1 MECSSCDVMHCINFS
16 FIVCVLV
23 FLCFFEVDGKLQYTT
38 PLMLGQPLMVT
49 WFGFCNFLT
58 VHSITAK
65 SAKHEV
71 LITKYGGV
79 PEFSEMS
86 EA

>member
-1 MECSSCDVMHCINFS
+1 MECGSCDVMHCINFS
-16 FIVCVLV
+16 FMVCFLVL
-23 FLCFFEVDGKLQYTT
+23 FFEVDGKLQYTT

-65 SAKHEV
+65 SAKHFV
-71 LITKYGGV
+71 QITNWGGV
-79 PEFSEMS
+79 PQFTET
-86 EA
+86 

>member
-1 MECSSCDVMHCINFS
+1 MFSCFS
-16 FIVCVLV
+16 L
-23 FLCFFEVDGKLQYTT
+23 FFEVDGKLQYTT

-65 SAKHEV
+65 SAKHKV
-71 LITKYGGV
+71 QITK
-79 PEFSEMS
+79 
-86 EA
+86 

>member
-1 MECSSCDVMHCINFS
+1 MEDLECSSCDVLHCINFS
-16 FIVCVLV
+16 FYGMFSCFSL
-23 FLCFFEVDGKLQYTT
+23 FFEVDGKVQFTT

-65 SAKHEV
+65 VS
-71 LITKYGGV
+71 
-79 PEFSEMS
+79 
-86 EA
+86 